1 MKLKITLIFALVISA
16 VTARAQSSYTTIQ
29 YKNSMQPALVIDLP
43 SPTSDAEAT
52 VIEKLKLV
60 GYNPETRGKFFWKKS
75 KTEGFYIFNDVILS
89 SLDARKLDLY
99 IKVVPK
105 NSTEKNNSILYM
117 LVSTGNGYFP
127 SYLED
132 SLIWKRCE
140 AFVNGLVQ
148 NTADYSL
155 DREIEQQEDAL
166 TDSRGKLT
174 RLQSD
179 EKQLADKIRKYENE
193 LKTNQ
198 EAQQGQQSDIDQ
210 QARLLETLKLKR
222 KENLSKS

>member
-1 MKLKITLIFALVISA
+1 M
-16 VTARAQSSYTTIQ
+16 
-29 YKNSMQPALVIDLP
+29 
-43 SPTSDAEAT
+43 
-52 VIEKLKLV
+52 
-60 GYNPETRGKFFWKKS
+60 
-75 KTEGFYIFNDVILS
+75 
-89 SLDARKLDLY
+89 
-99 IKVVPK
+99 
-105 NSTEKNNSILYM
+105 
-117 LVSTGNGYFP
+117 
-127 SYLED
+127 
-132 SLIWKRCE
+132 
-140 AFVNGLVQ
+140 Q